1 MYQQVEP
8 IEIYINVKQNK
19 TENRRKQQQQNSKQ
33 NNRKK
38 KKKKPLFAHT
48 L

>member
-33 NNRKK
+33 N
-38 KKKKPLFAHT
+38 PYLHT
-48 L
+48 HCEW